1 MEKQEKSPIPEG
13 IEGTTGN
20 VWKREGKSERV
31 GKTDKENIVDLM
43 KKQPLDKESKA
54 WAETRSQSYGKSLTY
69 GEFEEVMDRSGLTVR
84 DLFGAMGV
92 EIVWPNETFR
102 TIAEIC
108 EKLPQETLEKVRDMV
123 VKTVPNWCWAINE
136 EKPSLKLMEAS
147 IRRTVMLRERTKSGK
162 DPLAKRKSNRLV
174 RLKPQE
180 MVDES
185 ARMGISMHWVLNL
198 KPKYLIYGTKPE
210 IEEILDG
217 FSFMQPSLRES
228 FVAALKEMVKKEEG
242 GG

>member
-92 EIVWPNETFR
+92 EIFR
-102 TIAEIC
+102 F
-108 EKLPQETLEKVRDMV
+108 LE
-123 VKTVPNWCWAINE
+123 
-136 EKPSLKLMEAS
+136 
-147 IRRTVMLRERTKSGK
+147 G
-162 DPLAKRKSNRLV
+162 
-174 RLKPQE
+174 
-180 MVDES
+180 
-185 ARMGISMHWVLNL
+185 
-198 KPKYLIYGTKPE
+198 
-210 IEEILDG
+210 
-217 FSFMQPSLRES
+217 
-228 FVAALKEMVKKEEG
+228 
-242 GG
+242 